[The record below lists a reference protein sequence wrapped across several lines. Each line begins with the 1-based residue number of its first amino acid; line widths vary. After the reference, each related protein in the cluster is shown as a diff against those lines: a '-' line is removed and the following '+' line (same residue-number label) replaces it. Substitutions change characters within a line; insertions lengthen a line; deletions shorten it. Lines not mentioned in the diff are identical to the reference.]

1 MIPARRS
8 ATGARRMPVKPSANR
23 PLDGGIARCCTAFI
37 ALQNWYFRWCMKD
50 DIVDRVVSSSGCV
63 VSMPTHD
70 RLLKYLRLMASTG
83 KSEEQLVRLG
93 SAYLKEALDPDRRY
107 SGC

>member
-1 MIPARRS
+1 
-8 ATGARRMPVKPSANR
+8 
-23 PLDGGIARCCTAFI
+23 
-37 ALQNWYFRWCMKD
+37 MKD
-50 DIVDRVVSSSGCV
+50 DIVDRVVSSSGCA

-93 SAYLKEALDPDRRY
+93 SAYLKEVLQPDPRY
-107 SGC
+107 SGCWRQILARSWAVLITTTMGVSGVGDVVSRDGGLLLRC

>member
-1 MIPARRS
+1 MPFKRS
-8 ATGARRMPVKPSANR
+8 SNR
-23 PLDGGIARCCTAFI
+23 PLDEGIAKCCTAFI
-37 ALQNWYFRWCMKD
+37 ALQNQYFRWCMKD
-50 DIVDRVVSSSGCV
+50 DIVDRVVSSSGCAL
-63 VSMPTHD
+63 SMPTHD

-93 SAYLKEALDPDRRY
+93 SAYLKEALHPDPRY